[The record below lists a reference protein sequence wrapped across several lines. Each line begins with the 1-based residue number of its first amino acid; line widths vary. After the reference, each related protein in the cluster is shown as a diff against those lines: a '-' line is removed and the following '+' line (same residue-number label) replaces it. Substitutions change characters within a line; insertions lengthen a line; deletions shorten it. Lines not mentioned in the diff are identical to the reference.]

1 MASPYTGSATWASC
15 QAGQPG
21 AFERRRRCSG
31 SCRMPLTTVT
41 GVVGRRASGPGA
53 SSEHRRSPIS
63 RSATVAQLAAR
74 AGLDLDEALVSLW
87 DAGIDQV
94 NDPEDRVPSKLLR
107 VAESA
112 LGLENPR
119 RQTRIDYWLKRTGLT
134 RDEFVEQLA
143 VIGVSITPNVRTLPK
158 GGLRRVRRRFDSV
171 PVAKEKLAVRT
182 DDCPPFKWVDIGV
195 RRSLTFLTGD
205 GLRGIH
211 DALVADFALTEDP
224 IFPPGVKS
232 PNLVSSAVH
241 RPQTSMG
248 NEFKYPTVEMAAA
261 ALLHSVV

>member
-1 MASPYTGSATWASC
+1 M
-15 QAGQPG
+15 
-21 AFERRRRCSG
+21 
-31 SCRMPLTTVT
+31 
-41 GVVGRRASGPGA
+41 
-53 SSEHRRSPIS
+53 
-63 RSATVAQLAAR
+63 
-74 AGLDLDEALVSLW
+74 SLW
-87 DAGIDQV
+87 DAGIDHV

-134 RDEFVEQLA
+134 RDAFVEQLA

-195 RRSLTFLTGD
+195 RRSLTFLTD
-205 GLRGIH
+205 DDLRGIH
-211 DALVADFALTEDP
+211 DAPRRGFCSNGGSHFSARRQISESCQLRG
-224 IFPPGVKS
+224 PPS
-232 PNLVSSAVH
+232 ANLHGKRIQVSDS
-241 RPQTSMG
+241 
-248 NEFKYPTVEMAAA
+248 
-261 ALLHSVV
+261 